1 MQFPVNL
8 LGCLPS
14 LGEEILLLKAP
25 YTLAVSYREKKLAL
39 SWKLLP
45 SWLAVKD
52 HRVLSGLLKEKRH
65 HQSCPL
71 KQWTLQM
78 RSPIFQTRYLHNSSL
93 FVVGVTNYLDWI
105 WELLYGEG
113 RKVWPMLGNVNQ
125 TTSSSLEKLLV
136 QAESLLLML
145 N

>member
-1 MQFPVNL
+1 MQFPVKL

-25 YTLAVSYREKKLAL
+25 HTLVVRYREKKLAL

-52 HRVLSGLLKEKRH
+52 QRVLSGLLKEKRH
-65 HQSCPL
+65 HQSCPF

-78 RSPIFQTRYLHNSSL
+78 RSPIFQARYLHNSSL
-93 FVVGVTNYLDWI
+93 IVVGVTNYFDWI

-125 TTSSSLEKLLV
+125 TTSSSLERLLV
-136 QAESLLLML
+136 QAESLSLML